1 MLKKQNL
8 NDSTTSSTTDDS
20 SHKKKNVNHIN
31 ISSLTLKEKII
42 LFTKN
47 KYFKTYTFII
57 TIIILILGDIHKLTP
72 ITTDLSFNIIHIIF
86 SALIFVEIILYFV
99 AIESYGFSF
108 YFFVDIMFLIS
119 IIFEITNVY
128 ETVLYKEGKN
138 YLKTNMD
145 SIYFINIMKILRIIR
160 VIRIGKIVTM
170 FNYVFLEKKY
180 DEFENYGEENE
191 NISTT
196 FINFSS
202 YKIFVF
208 YVILILAQIIFDQE
222 IYTENPIFDKIYAMR
237 LFSYLIDSNITDIS
251 KLLMFTSFIETFSK
265 SKESLIYAKIN
276 KFMYINDT
284 FNKELRKYEEL
295 IYYQEITKPN
305 ETGNDESTSQLRINT
320 EENENDEINLINME
334 LLKKYINNSE
344 DLDKIINYNND
355 NNIRH
360 LLMTETLNRK
370 FIIINNSM
378 MHFTI
383 EREVI
388 LSEKLKIIPSQEAR
402 LDKDIIVYDNSN
414 YIMRYHYYNLIRT
427 VLSIAIFLFIYLLF
441 LSDINNVILSPIE
454 KMVRKVEKMAKNP
467 SLESDSSDNKKNK
480 TKSSCISF
488 LESSQGKY
496 KMDEFKIIINKI
508 SKICSLVSFGFGE
521 AGTQIISQVLKEGLN
536 VDINP
541 LIPGKKVMG
550 IYGFCDIRNFT
561 DTTEILKEKVMIFVN
576 QVAEIVHQIT
586 ADYCGSANKNIG
598 DAFLLVWKLEDRFI
612 KEVVNK
618 QGVKELKLKNVN
630 RINQICDMVLI
641 CFIRILIEIN
651 KSYKLSEYRHH
662 KGLNARMKN
671 YKTRLGFGLHL
682 GQSIEGAI
690 GSMFKIDASYLS
702 TDVNMANEL
711 EENTKTFKKE
721 LIMSG
726 DFYDYLSEDAKRYV
740 RLLDIFKTKSGQI
753 TRLYSID
760 LDLEN
765 IPIEKKKDSMF
776 KEDNIEK
783 KWELIKQKRKISK
796 ILYDDIVLRHKSDIW
811 NEFVSDEDEF
821 RLVREKYPDSFVD
834 EYNNGMEQFK
844 KGNWFEAKNSLNNA
858 QKLIGEEDPAIKLN
872 LEFMEKYNF
881 VAPDNWKGCREEE

>member
-1 MLKKQNL
+1 MKKQNL
-8 NDSTTSSTTDDS
+8 NDSTTSSTTNDS
-20 SHKKKNVNHIN
+20 SHKKKNVKYIN

-47 KYFKTYTFII
+47 KYFKIYTFII
-57 TIIILILGDIHKLTP
+57 TIIILILGDIHKLLP
-72 ITTDLSFNIIHIIF
+72 IKADLYFLIIHCIF
-86 SALIFVEIILYFV
+86 SSFIFIEIILYFV

-108 YFFVDIMFLIS
+108 YFFIDIVFLIS

-128 ETVLYKEGKN
+128 ESVLYKEGEN

-145 SIYFINIMKILRIIR
+145 TIYFINIMKAVRIIR

-170 FNYVFLEKKY
+170 FNYVFLERKY
-180 DEFENYGEENE
+180 DDLENDHFGEENE

-202 YKIFVF
+202 YKIFLF
-208 YVILILAQIIFDQE
+208 YALLIIAQIIFEQNLY
-222 IYTENPIFDKIYAMR
+222 IENPLFDKNYALN
-237 LFSYLIDSNITDIS
+237 LFSSLNDDNNIS
-251 KLLMFTSFIETFSK
+251 KLLIFTTFIETSSK
-265 SKESLIYAKIN
+265 LKESLIYAKIDR
-276 KFMYINDT
+276 FIYINDS
-284 FNKELRKYEEL
+284 FNEKLRKYELL
-295 IYYQEITKPN
+295 IYHQENK
-305 ETGNDESTSQLRINT
+305 T
-320 EENENDEINLINME
+320 EQNEINPLLRVISENNNEIDLINKE
-334 LLKKYINNSE
+334 LLKKYFNSTEDLEKAINN
-344 DLDKIINYNND
+344 ND
-355 NNIRH
+355 DMAR
-360 LLMTETLNRK
+360 LLMTEKQNKIFIFINETNMKTCIEKENNLLNL
-370 FIIINNSM
+370 N
-378 MHFTI
+378 
-383 EREVI
+383 
-388 LSEKLKIIPSQEAR
+388 LIPSQEAR
-402 LDKDIIVYDNSN
+402 HEKNIIVFDNRDYSK
-414 YIMRYHYYNLIRT
+414 RYHFFSLIRT
-427 VLSIAIFLFIYLLF
+427 ILSISIFIFIYLLF
-441 LSDINNVILSPIE
+441 LSDINNVILSSIE

-467 SLESDSSDNKKNK
+467 SLESDTSNENNQD
-480 TKSSCISF
+480 KSHCLSF
-488 LESSQGKY
+488 LGSSQAKY

-651 KSYKLSEYRHH
+651 KSYKLAEYRHH

-702 TDVNMANEL
+702 TNVNMANEL

-726 DFYDYLSEDAKRYV
+726 DFYDYLSEDAKSYV

-796 ILYDDIVLRHKSDIW
+796 IFYDDIVLRHKSDIW
-811 NEFVSDEDEF
+811 NEFVSEEDEF
-821 RLVREKYPDSFVD
+821 RLVREKYPDNFVED
-834 EYNNGMEQFK
+834 YNNGMEQFR
-844 KGNWFEAKNSLNNA
+844 KGNWFEAKNLLTTA
-858 QKLIGEEDPAIKLN
+858 LETVGGDDPATKLN
-872 LEFMEKYNF
+872 LEFMGKYNYM
-881 VAPDNWKGCREEE
+881 APENWKGYREEEK

>member
-1 MLKKQNL
+1 MKKQNL
-8 NDSTTSSTTDDS
+8 NDSTTSSTTNDS
-20 SHKKKNVNHIN
+20 SHKKKNVKYIN

-47 KYFKTYTFII
+47 KYFKIYTFII
-57 TIIILILGDIHKLTP
+57 TIIILILGDIHKLLP
-72 ITTDLSFNIIHIIF
+72 IKADLYFLIIHCIF
-86 SALIFVEIILYFV
+86 SSFIFIEIILYFV

-108 YFFVDIMFLIS
+108 YFFIDIVFLIS

-128 ETVLYKEGKN
+128 ESVLYKEGDN

-145 SIYFINIMKILRIIR
+145 TIYFINIMKAVRIIR

-170 FNYVFLEKKY
+170 FNYVFLERKY
-180 DEFENYGEENE
+180 DDLENDHFGEENE

-202 YKIFVF
+202 YKIFLF
-208 YVILILAQIIFDQE
+208 YVLLIIAQIIFEQNLY
-222 IYTENPIFDKIYAMR
+222 IENPLFDKNYVLN
-237 LFSYLIDSNITDIS
+237 LFSSLNDDNNIS
-251 KLLMFTSFIETFSK
+251 KLLIFTTFIETSSK
-265 SKESLIYAKIN
+265 LKESLIYAKIDR
-276 KFMYINDT
+276 FIYINDS
-284 FNKELRKYEEL
+284 FNEKLRKYELL
-295 IYYQEITKPN
+295 IYHQENK
-305 ETGNDESTSQLRINT
+305 T
-320 EENENDEINLINME
+320 EQNEINPLLRVISENNNEIDLINKE
-334 LLKKYINNSE
+334 LLKKYFNNTADLEKAINM
-344 DLDKIINYNND
+344 ND
-355 NNIRH
+355 DMAR
-360 LLMTETLNRK
+360 LLMTEKQNKIFIFINETNMKTCIEKENNLLNL
-370 FIIINNSM
+370 N
-378 MHFTI
+378 
-383 EREVI
+383 
-388 LSEKLKIIPSQEAR
+388 LIPSQEAR
-402 LDKDIIVYDNSN
+402 HEKNIIVFDNRDYSK
-414 YIMRYHYYNLIRT
+414 RYHFFSLIRT
-427 VLSIAIFLFIYLLF
+427 ILSISIFIFIYLLF
-441 LSDINNVILSPIE
+441 LSDINNVILSSIE

-467 SLESDSSDNKKNK
+467 SLESDTSTENNQD
-480 TKSSCISF
+480 KSHCLSF
-488 LESSQGKY
+488 LGSSQAKY

-651 KSYKLSEYRHH
+651 KSYKLAEYRHH

-702 TDVNMANEL
+702 TNVNMANEL

-726 DFYDYLSEDAKRYV
+726 DFYDYLSEDAKSYV

-796 ILYDDIVLRHKSDIW
+796 IFYDDIVLRHKSDIW
-811 NEFVSDEDEF
+811 NEFVSEEDEF
-821 RLVREKYPDSFVD
+821 RLVREKYPDNFVED
-834 EYNNGMEQFK
+834 YNNGMEQFR
-844 KGNWFEAKNSLNNA
+844 KGNWFEAKNLLTTA
-858 QKLIGEEDPAIKLN
+858 LETVGGDDPATKLN
-872 LEFMEKYNF
+872 LEFMGKYNYM
-881 VAPDNWKGCREEE
+881 APENWKGYREEEK

>member
-20 SHKKKNVNHIN
+20 SHKKKNVKYIN
-31 ISSLTLKEKII
+31 LSSLTLKEKII

-47 KYFKTYTFII
+47 KYFKIYTFLI
-57 TIIILILGDIHKLTP
+57 TIIILILGDIHKILP
-72 ITTDLSFNIIHIIF
+72 IKADLYFLIIHSIF
-86 SALIFVEIILYFV
+86 ASFIFIEIILYFV

-108 YFFVDIMFLIS
+108 YFFIDIIFLIS

-128 ETVLYKEGKN
+128 ESVLYKEGEN

-145 SIYFINIMKILRIIR
+145 TIYFINIMKIVRIIR

-180 DEFENYGEENE
+180 DDFENGNFGEENE

-196 FINFSS
+196 FVNFSS
-202 YKIFVF
+202 YKIFLF
-208 YVILILAQIIFDQE
+208 YVLLIISQIIFEQNLY
-222 IYTENPIFDKIYAMR
+222 IENPIFDKNYAMN
-237 LFSYLIDSNITDIS
+237 LFSNSNDDNNIS
-251 KLLMFTSFIETFSK
+251 KLLIFTTFIETYSK
-265 SKESLIYAKIN
+265 LKESLIYVKIDR
-276 KFMYINDT
+276 FTYINDS
-284 FNKELRKYEEL
+284 FNEKLRKYELL
-295 IYYQEITKPN
+295 IYHQENKTDQN
-305 ETGNDESTSQLRINT
+305 EAIPSLRFIS
-320 EENENDEINLINME
+320 ENNNNEIDLINKE
-334 LLKKYINNSE
+334 LLKKYFNTNEELEKAISNNNNS
-344 DLDKIINYNND
+344 LTKI
-355 NNIRH
+355 
-360 LLMTETLNRK
+360 LMTEQQNKIFNFINETNMKICIEKENNLLNL
-370 FIIINNSM
+370 N
-378 MHFTI
+378 
-383 EREVI
+383 
-388 LSEKLKIIPSQEAR
+388 LIPSHEAR
-402 LDKDIIVYDNSN
+402 RDINIIVIDNRN
-414 YIMRYHYYNLIRT
+414 YSRRYHFLNLIRT
-427 VLSIAIFLFIYLLF
+427 FFSVSIFLFIYLLF
-441 LSDINNVILSPIE
+441 LSDINNVILSSIE

-467 SLESDSSDNKKNK
+467 SLESDSSNDINQDN
-480 TKSSCISF
+480 SHCLSF
-488 LESSQGKY
+488 LGSSQGKY

-612 KEVVNK
+612 KEEVNK

-702 TDVNMANEL
+702 TNVNMANEL

-740 RLLDIFKTKSGQI
+740 RLLDIFKTKNGQI

-760 LDLEN
+760 LDLES

-811 NEFVSDEDEF
+811 NEFVNDEDEF
-821 RLVREKYPDSFVD
+821 RLVREKYPDNFVD
-834 EYNNGMEQFK
+834 DYNNGMEQFR
-844 KGNWFEAKNSLNNA
+844 KGNWFDAKNLLTTA
-858 QKLIGEEDPAIKLN
+858 LETIGGDDPACKLN
-872 LEFMEKYNF
+872 LEFMGKYNYI
-881 VAPDNWKGCREEE
+881 PPENWKGYREEE

>member
-1 MLKKQNL
+1 MKKQNL
-8 NDSTTSSTTDDS
+8 NDSTTSSTTNDS
-20 SHKKKNVNHIN
+20 SHKKKNVKYIN

-47 KYFKTYTFII
+47 KYFKIYTFII
-57 TIIILILGDIHKLTP
+57 TIIILILGDIHKLLP
-72 ITTDLSFNIIHIIF
+72 IKADLYFLIIHCIF
-86 SALIFVEIILYFV
+86 SSFIFIEIILYFV

-108 YFFVDIMFLIS
+108 YFFIDIVFLIS

-128 ETVLYKEGKN
+128 ESVLYKEGDN

-145 SIYFINIMKILRIIR
+145 TIYFINIMKAVRIIR

-170 FNYVFLEKKY
+170 FNYVFLERKY
-180 DEFENYGEENE
+180 DDLENDHFGEENE

-202 YKIFVF
+202 YKIFLF
-208 YVILILAQIIFDQE
+208 YVLLIIAQIIFEQNLY
-222 IYTENPIFDKIYAMR
+222 IENPLFDKNYALN
-237 LFSYLIDSNITDIS
+237 LFSSSNDDNNIS
-251 KLLMFTSFIETFSK
+251 KLLIFTTFIETSSK
-265 SKESLIYAKIN
+265 LKESLIYAKIDR
-276 KFMYINDT
+276 FIYINDS
-284 FNKELRKYEEL
+284 FNEKLRKYELL
-295 IYYQEITKPN
+295 IYHQENK
-305 ETGNDESTSQLRINT
+305 T
-320 EENENDEINLINME
+320 EQNEINPLLRFISENNNEIDLINKE
-334 LLKKYINNSE
+334 LLKKYFNNTEDLEKAINN
-344 DLDKIINYNND
+344 ND
-355 NNIRH
+355 DMAR
-360 LLMTETLNRK
+360 LLMTEKQNKIFIFINETNMKTCIEKENNLLNL
-370 FIIINNSM
+370 N
-378 MHFTI
+378 
-383 EREVI
+383 
-388 LSEKLKIIPSQEAR
+388 LIPSQEAR
-402 LDKDIIVYDNSN
+402 HEKNIIVFDNRDYSK
-414 YIMRYHYYNLIRT
+414 RYHFFSLIRT
-427 VLSIAIFLFIYLLF
+427 ILSISIFIFIYLLF
-441 LSDINNVILSPIE
+441 LSDINNVILSSIE

-467 SLESDSSDNKKNK
+467 SLESDTSTENNQD
-480 TKSSCISF
+480 KSHCLSF
-488 LESSQGKY
+488 LGSSQAKY

-651 KSYKLSEYRHH
+651 KSYKLAEYRHH

-702 TDVNMANEL
+702 TNVNMANEL

-726 DFYDYLSEDAKRYV
+726 DFYDYLSEDAKSYV

-796 ILYDDIVLRHKSDIW
+796 IFYDDIVLRHKSDIW
-811 NEFVSDEDEF
+811 NEFVSEEDEF
-821 RLVREKYPDSFVD
+821 RLVREKYPDNFVED
-834 EYNNGMEQFK
+834 YNNGMEQFR
-844 KGNWFEAKNSLNNA
+844 KGNWFEAKNLLTTA
-858 QKLIGEEDPAIKLN
+858 LETVGGDDPATKLN
-872 LEFMEKYNF
+872 LEFMGKYNYM
-881 VAPDNWKGCREEE
+881 APENWKGYREEEK

>member
-1 MLKKQNL
+1 MKKQNL
-8 NDSTTSSTTDDS
+8 NDSTTSSTTNDS
-20 SHKKKNVNHIN
+20 SHKKKNVKYIN

-47 KYFKTYTFII
+47 KYFKIYTFII
-57 TIIILILGDIHKLTP
+57 TIIILILGDIHKLLP
-72 ITTDLSFNIIHIIF
+72 IKADLYFLIIHCIF
-86 SALIFVEIILYFV
+86 SSFIFIEIILYFV

-108 YFFVDIMFLIS
+108 YFFIDIVFLIS

-128 ETVLYKEGKN
+128 ESVLYKEGEN

-145 SIYFINIMKILRIIR
+145 TIYFINIMKAVRIIR

-170 FNYVFLEKKY
+170 FNYVFLERKY
-180 DEFENYGEENE
+180 DDLENDHFGEENE

-202 YKIFVF
+202 YKIFLF
-208 YVILILAQIIFDQE
+208 YVLLIIAQIIFEQNLY
-222 IYTENPIFDKIYAMR
+222 IENPLFDKNYVLN
-237 LFSYLIDSNITDIS
+237 LFSSLNDDNNIS
-251 KLLMFTSFIETFSK
+251 KLLIFTTFIETSSK
-265 SKESLIYAKIN
+265 LKESLIYAKIDR
-276 KFMYINDT
+276 FIYINDS
-284 FNKELRKYEEL
+284 FNEKLRKYELL
-295 IYYQEITKPN
+295 IYHQENK
-305 ETGNDESTSQLRINT
+305 T
-320 EENENDEINLINME
+320 EQNEINPLLRVISENNNEIDLINKE
-334 LLKKYINNSE
+334 LLKKYFNSTEDLEKAINN
-344 DLDKIINYNND
+344 ND
-355 NNIRH
+355 DMAR
-360 LLMTETLNRK
+360 LLMTEKQNKIFIFINETNMKTCIEKENNLLNL
-370 FIIINNSM
+370 N
-378 MHFTI
+378 
-383 EREVI
+383 
-388 LSEKLKIIPSQEAR
+388 LIPSQEAR
-402 LDKDIIVYDNSN
+402 HEKNIIVFDNRDYSK
-414 YIMRYHYYNLIRT
+414 RYHFFSLIRT
-427 VLSIAIFLFIYLLF
+427 ILSISIFIFIYLLF
-441 LSDINNVILSPIE
+441 LSDINNVILSSIE

-467 SLESDSSDNKKNK
+467 SLESDTSTENNQD
-480 TKSSCISF
+480 KSHCLSF
-488 LESSQGKY
+488 LGSSQAKY

-651 KSYKLSEYRHH
+651 KSYKLAEYRHH

-702 TDVNMANEL
+702 TNVNMANEL

-726 DFYDYLSEDAKRYV
+726 DFYDYLSEDAKSYV

-796 ILYDDIVLRHKSDIW
+796 IFYDDIVLRHKSDIW
-811 NEFVSDEDEF
+811 NEFVSEEDEF
-821 RLVREKYPDSFVD
+821 RLVREKYPDNFVED
-834 EYNNGMEQFK
+834 YNNGMEQFR
-844 KGNWFEAKNSLNNA
+844 KGNWFEAKNLLTTA
-858 QKLIGEEDPAIKLN
+858 LETVGGDDPATKLN
-872 LEFMEKYNF
+872 LEFMGKYNYM
-881 VAPDNWKGCREEE
+881 APENWKGYREEEK

>member
-1 MLKKQNL
+1 MKKQNL
-8 NDSTTSSTTDDS
+8 NDSTTSSTTNDS
-20 SHKKKNVNHIN
+20 SHKKKNVKYIN

-47 KYFKTYTFII
+47 KYFKIYTFII
-57 TIIILILGDIHKLTP
+57 TIIILILGDIHKLLP
-72 ITTDLSFNIIHIIF
+72 IKADLYFLIIHCIF
-86 SALIFVEIILYFV
+86 SSFIFIEIILYFV

-108 YFFVDIMFLIS
+108 YFFIDIVFLIS

-128 ETVLYKEGKN
+128 ESVLYKEGDN

-145 SIYFINIMKILRIIR
+145 TIYVINIMKAVRIIR

-170 FNYVFLEKKY
+170 FNYVFLERKY
-180 DEFENYGEENE
+180 DDLENDHFGEENE

-202 YKIFVF
+202 YKIFLF
-208 YVILILAQIIFDQE
+208 YVLLIIAQIIFEQNLY
-222 IYTENPIFDKIYAMR
+222 IENPLFDKNYALN
-237 LFSYLIDSNITDIS
+237 LFSSLNDDNNIS
-251 KLLMFTSFIETFSK
+251 KLLIFTTFIETSSK
-265 SKESLIYAKIN
+265 LKESLIYAKIDR
-276 KFMYINDT
+276 FIYINDS
-284 FNKELRKYEEL
+284 FNEKLRKYELL
-295 IYYQEITKPN
+295 IYHQENK
-305 ETGNDESTSQLRINT
+305 T
-320 EENENDEINLINME
+320 EQNEINPLLRVISENNNEIDLINKE
-334 LLKKYINNSE
+334 LLKKYFNSTEDLEKAINN
-344 DLDKIINYNND
+344 ND
-355 NNIRH
+355 DMAR
-360 LLMTETLNRK
+360 LLMTEKQNKIFIFINETNMKTCIEKENNLLNL
-370 FIIINNSM
+370 N
-378 MHFTI
+378 
-383 EREVI
+383 
-388 LSEKLKIIPSQEAR
+388 LIPSQEAR
-402 LDKDIIVYDNSN
+402 HEKNIIVFDNRDYSK
-414 YIMRYHYYNLIRT
+414 RYHFFSLIRT
-427 VLSIAIFLFIYLLF
+427 ILSISIFIFIYLLF
-441 LSDINNVILSPIE
+441 LSDINNVILSSIE

-467 SLESDSSDNKKNK
+467 SLESDTSNENNQD
-480 TKSSCISF
+480 KSHCLSF
-488 LESSQGKY
+488 LGSSQGKY

-651 KSYKLSEYRHH
+651 KSYKLAEYRHH

-702 TDVNMANEL
+702 TNVNMANEL

-726 DFYDYLSEDAKRYV
+726 DFYDYLSEDAKSYV

-796 ILYDDIVLRHKSDIW
+796 IFYDDIVLRHKSDIW
-811 NEFVSDEDEF
+811 NEFVSEEDEF
-821 RLVREKYPDSFVD
+821 RLVREKYPDNFVED
-834 EYNNGMEQFK
+834 YNNGMEQFR
-844 KGNWFEAKNSLNNA
+844 KGNWFEAKNLLTTA
-858 QKLIGEEDPAIKLN
+858 LETVGGDDPATKLN
-872 LEFMEKYNF
+872 LEFMGKYNYM
-881 VAPDNWKGCREEE
+881 APENWKGYREEEK

>member
-1 MLKKQNL
+1 MTEKQNKIF
-8 NDSTTSSTTDDS
+8 NF
-20 SHKKKNVNHIN
+20 IN
-31 ISSLTLKEKII
+31 ETNMK
-42 LFTKN
+42 
-47 KYFKTYTFII
+47 TFI
-57 TIIILILGDIHKLTP
+57 
-72 ITTDLSFNIIHIIF
+72 
-86 SALIFVEIILYFV
+86 E
-99 AIESYGFSF
+99 
-108 YFFVDIMFLIS
+108 
-119 IIFEITNVY
+119 
-128 ETVLYKEGKN
+128 KEN
-138 YLKTNMD
+138 N
-145 SIYFINIMKILRIIR
+145 
-160 VIRIGKIVTM
+160 
-170 FNYVFLEKKY
+170 
-180 DEFENYGEENE
+180 
-191 NISTT
+191 
-196 FINFSS
+196 
-202 YKIFVF
+202 
-208 YVILILAQIIFDQE
+208 
-222 IYTENPIFDKIYAMR
+222 
-237 LFSYLIDSNITDIS
+237 
-251 KLLMFTSFIETFSK
+251 LL
-265 SKESLIYAKIN
+265 
-276 KFMYINDT
+276 
-284 FNKELRKYEEL
+284 
-295 IYYQEITKPN
+295 
-305 ETGNDESTSQLRINT
+305 
-320 EENENDEINLINME
+320 NLN
-334 LLKKYINNSE
+334 L
-344 DLDKIINYNND
+344 
-355 NNIRH
+355 
-360 LLMTETLNRK
+360 
-370 FIIINNSM
+370 
-378 MHFTI
+378 
-383 EREVI
+383 
-388 LSEKLKIIPSQEAR
+388 IPSQEAR
-402 LDKDIIVYDNSN
+402 RDINIIVIDNRN
-414 YIMRYHYYNLIRT
+414 YSRRYHFLNLIRT
-427 VLSIAIFLFIYLLF
+427 FFSVSIFLFIYLLF
-441 LSDINNVILSPIE
+441 LSDINNVILSSIE

-467 SLESDSSDNKKNK
+467 SLESDSSNDISQDN
-480 TKSSCISF
+480 SHCLSF
-488 LESSQGKY
+488 LGSSQGKY

-612 KEVVNK
+612 KEEVNK

-651 KSYKLSEYRHH
+651 KSYKLAEYRHH

-702 TDVNMANEL
+702 TNVNMANEL

-740 RLLDIFKTKSGQI
+740 RLLDIFKTKNGQI

-760 LDLEN
+760 LDLES

-811 NEFVSDEDEF
+811 NEFVNDEDEF
-821 RLVREKYPDSFVD
+821 RLVREKYPDNFVD
-834 EYNNGMEQFK
+834 DYNNGMEQFR
-844 KGNWFEAKNSLNNA
+844 KGNWFDAKNLLTTA
-858 QKLIGEEDPAIKLN
+858 LETIGGDDPACKLN
-872 LEFMEKYNF
+872 LEFMGKYNYI
-881 VAPDNWKGCREEE
+881 PPENWKGYREEE

>member
-20 SHKKKNVNHIN
+20 SHKKKNVKYIN
-31 ISSLTLKEKII
+31 LSSLTLKEKII

-47 KYFKTYTFII
+47 KYFKIYTFLI
-57 TIIILILGDIHKLTP
+57 TIIILILGDIHKILP
-72 ITTDLSFNIIHIIF
+72 IKADLYFLIIH
-86 SALIFVEIILYFV
+86 LIFASFIFIEIILYFV

-108 YFFVDIMFLIS
+108 YFFIDIIFLIS

-128 ETVLYKEGKN
+128 ESVLYKEGEN

-145 SIYFINIMKILRIIR
+145 TIYFINIMKIVRIIR

-180 DEFENYGEENE
+180 DDFENGNFGEENE

-196 FINFSS
+196 FVNFSS
-202 YKIFVF
+202 YKIFLF
-208 YVILILAQIIFDQE
+208 YVLLIISQIIFEQNLY
-222 IYTENPIFDKIYAMR
+222 IENPIFDKNYAMN
-237 LFSYLIDSNITDIS
+237 LFSNSNNDNNIS
-251 KLLMFTSFIETFSK
+251 KLLIFTTFIETYSK
-265 SKESLIYAKIN
+265 LKESLIYVKIDR
-276 KFMYINDT
+276 FTYINDS
-284 FNKELRKYEEL
+284 FNEKLRKYELL
-295 IYYQEITKPN
+295 IYHQENKTEQN
-305 ETGNDESTSQLRINT
+305 EAIPSLRFIS
-320 EENENDEINLINME
+320 ENNNNEIDLINKE
-334 LLKKYINNSE
+334 LLKKYFNSNEELEKAISNNNS
-344 DLDKIINYNND
+344 LTRI
-355 NNIRH
+355 
-360 LLMTETLNRK
+360 LMTEKQNKIFNFINETNMKTFIEKENNLLNL
-370 FIIINNSM
+370 N
-378 MHFTI
+378 
-383 EREVI
+383 
-388 LSEKLKIIPSQEAR
+388 LIPSQEAR
-402 LDKDIIVYDNSN
+402 RDINIIVIDNRN
-414 YIMRYHYYNLIRT
+414 YSRRYHFLNLIRT
-427 VLSIAIFLFIYLLF
+427 FFSVSIFLFIYLLF
-441 LSDINNVILSPIE
+441 LSDINNVILSSIE

-467 SLESDSSDNKKNK
+467 SLESDSSNDISQDN
-480 TKSSCISF
+480 SHCLSF
-488 LESSQGKY
+488 LGSSQGKY

-612 KEVVNK
+612 KEEVNK

-702 TDVNMANEL
+702 TNVNMANEL

-740 RLLDIFKTKSGQI
+740 RLLDIFKTKNGQI

-760 LDLEN
+760 LDLES

-811 NEFVSDEDEF
+811 NEFVNDEDEF
-821 RLVREKYPDSFVD
+821 RLVREKYPDNFVD
-834 EYNNGMEQFK
+834 DYNNGMEQFR
-844 KGNWFEAKNSLNNA
+844 KGNWFDAKNLLTTA
-858 QKLIGEEDPAIKLN
+858 LETIGGDDPACKLN
-872 LEFMEKYNF
+872 LEFMGKYNYI
-881 VAPDNWKGCREEE
+881 PPENWKGYREEE

>member
-1 MLKKQNL
+1 MGKKQNL

-20 SHKKKNVNHIN
+20 SHKKKNVKYIN

-42 LFTKN
+42 VFTKN
-47 KYFKTYTFII
+47 SYFKTYTFII
-57 TIIILILGDIHKLTP
+57 TFLILILGDIHKMTSINADLT
-72 ITTDLSFNIIHIIF
+72 FNIIHIIF
-86 SALIFVEIILYFV
+86 SFFIFIEIIIYFV

-108 YFFVDIMFLIS
+108 YFFIDTLFLIS
-119 IIFEITNVY
+119 TIFEITNVY
-128 ETVLYKEGKN
+128 ETILYKEGKN

-145 SIYFINIMKILRIIR
+145 TIYFINIMKAIRILR
-160 VIRIGKIVTM
+160 VIRMGKIATM
-170 FNYVFLEKKY
+170 FNYVFLERKY
-180 DEFENYGEENE
+180 DSFDDDNFGDENE

-202 YKIFVF
+202 YKIFLF
-208 YVILILAQIIFDQE
+208 YVILILAEIIFDQE
-222 IYTENPIFDKIYAMR
+222 LYVENPIFDKNYAMQ
-237 LFSYLIDSNITDIS
+237 LFQNLLNSNNNDIS
-251 KLLMFTSFIETFSK
+251 KLLIFGSFIDTFSK
-265 SKESLIYAKIN
+265 SKESLIFARIN
-276 KFMYINDT
+276 KFAYINNTYND
-284 FNKELRKYEEL
+284 KLRKYEEA
-295 IYYQEITKPN
+295 IYY
-305 ETGNDESTSQLRINT
+305 
-320 EENENDEINLINME
+320 NENINISNQRDNSSSEMRYLNQNSEIDLINLE
-334 LLKKYINNSE
+334 LLKKYFDRPEDIETILNYEENNNLKHFLFTEGQKNKINKIE
-344 DLDKIINYNND
+344 DKN
-355 NNIRH
+355 
-360 LLMTETLNRK
+360 MTEY
-370 FIIINNSM
+370 FEM
-378 MHFTI
+378 
-383 EREVI
+383 EG
-388 LSEKLKIIPSQEAR
+388 KLYNLRLIPSQDAMAN
-402 LDKDIIVYDNSN
+402 KNIIVYDN
-414 YIMRYHYYNLIRT
+414 RHYTFHYFLFNLIRT
-427 VLSIAIFLFIYLLF
+427 IFSVAIFLFIYLLF
-441 LSDINNVILSPIE
+441 LSDINNVILSSIE
-454 KMVRKVEKMAKNP
+454 KMVKKVEKMAKNP
-467 SLESDSSDNKKNK
+467 SLESDTSNDLNQNKSN
-480 TKSSCISF
+480 CLSF
-488 LESSQGKY
+488 LEASQGNY
-496 KMDEFKIIINKI
+496 KIDEFKIIINKI

-598 DAFLLVWKLEDRFI
+598 DAFLLVWKIDDRFI

-618 QGVKELKLKNVN
+618 QGIKELKLKNVN

-726 DFYDYLSEDAKRYV
+726 DFYDYLSEDAKSYV

-783 KWELIKQKRKISK
+783 KWEIIKQKRKISK

-811 NEFVSDEDEF
+811 NEFVSEEDEF
-821 RLVREKYPDSFVD
+821 RLVREKYPDNFV
-834 EYNNGMEQFK
+834 EVYNKGMEQFK
-844 KGNWFEAKNSLNNA
+844 KGNWFEAKSLLTNA
-858 QKLIGEEDPAIKLN
+858 QELIGEEDPATKRN

-881 VAPDNWKGCREEE
+881 TAPNNWKGYREEE

>member
-1 MLKKQNL
+1 MLKKQKL

-20 SHKKKNVNHIN
+20 THKKKNVNHIN

-47 KYFKTYTFII
+47 KYFKSYTFII
-57 TIIILILGDIHKLTP
+57 TIIILILGDIHKMTP
-72 ITTDLSFNIIHIIF
+72 IKTDLSFNIIHIIF
-86 SALIFVEIILYFV
+86 STFIFVEIILYFV

-108 YFFVDIMFLIS
+108 YFFIDIVFLIS
-119 IIFEITNVY
+119 TIFEVTKIY
-128 ETVLYKEGKN
+128 ETVIYKENKN

-145 SIYFINIMKILRIIR
+145 TLYFTNIMKIVRIIR

-180 DEFENYGEENE
+180 DEFENFGEENE

-202 YKIFVF
+202 YKIFIF

-222 IYTENPIFDKIYAMR
+222 IYTENPIFDKSYAMR
-237 LFSYLIDSNITDIS
+237 LFSSLIDSNINDIS
-251 KLLMFTSFIETFSK
+251 KLLIFKSFLETFSK
-265 SKESLIYAKIN
+265 SKESLIYTKIN

-284 FNKELRKYEEL
+284 FNKKLRKYEEL
-295 IYYQEITKPN
+295 IYYKEITMSN
-305 ETGNDESTSQLRINT
+305 ETYNDGNISNS
-320 EENENDEINLINME
+320 EENENDEINLINIE
-334 LLKKYINNSE
+334 LLKKYINNTK
-344 DLDKIINYNND
+344 DFDKILNYNND
-355 NNIRH
+355 NDIKH
-360 LLMTETLNRK
+360 LLMVETLNRK
-370 FIIINNSM
+370 FIIIDHSN
-378 MHFTI
+378 MHLST
-383 EREVI
+383 ERESA
-388 LSEKLKIIPSQEAR
+388 LNNLDLIPSQDAR
-402 LDKDIIVYDNSN
+402 LDKNIIVYDNSD

-821 RLVREKYPDSFVD
+821 RLVREKYPDNFVD
-834 EYNNGMEQFK
+834 EYNNGMEQFR
-844 KGNWFEAKNSLNNA
+844 KGNWFEAKNSLKNA
-858 QKLIGEEDPAIKLN
+858 QELIGEEDPATKLN

-881 VAPDNWKGCREEE
+881 VAPDNWKGYREEE